1 MSYYIV
7 WYYYNITLFVIL
19 LFYYFNVV
27 LCLVMSVCNDILAI
41 TMFCLLL
48 CCFVQLQ
55 YCFCF
60 LIFFYLVLV
69 ILQCYNIPILL
80 FLVQFCIVS
89 CYIVGS
95 CFILFCFV
103 FSNVT
108 LLFFN
113 VTTSFFVLVSRFV
126 MLYHCFFLLKCCFV
140 CYFIVLYWYNFVL

>member
-1 MSYYIV
+1 M
-7 WYYYNITLFVIL
+7 LFCVL
-19 LFYYFNVV
+19 LCYFLLLQCC
-27 LCLVMSVCNDILAI
+27 LCLVMLVCNDILVI

-60 LIFFYLVLV
+60 LIFFYLLLV

-113 VTTSFFVLVSRFV
+113 VTTSFFVLVSRFCNV
-126 MLYHCFFLLKCCFV
+126 VLLFLLLQCCFV
-140 CYFIVLYWYNFVL
+140 CYFIVLY

>member
-1 MSYYIV
+1 MSYYVV
-7 WYYYNITLFVIL
+7 WYHYNVTLFVIL

-27 LCLVMSVCNDILAI
+27 LCLVMSVCNDTLAI

-60 LIFFYLVLV
+60 LIFFYLLLV

-95 CFILFCFV
+95 CFILFFFV

-113 VTTSFFVLVSRFV
+113 VTTSFFVLVSRFCNV
-126 MLYHCFFLLKCCFV
+126 VLLFLLLQCCFV
-140 CYFIVLYWYNFVL
+140 CYFIVLYWYNVVL

>member
-1 MSYYIV
+1 MF
-7 WYYYNITLFVIL
+7 LCC
-19 LFYYFNVV
+19 FYYFNVV
-27 LCLVMSVCNDILAI
+27 LCLVMLVCNDILAI
-41 TMFCLLL
+41 TMFCILL

-60 LIFFYLVLV
+60 LIFFYLLLV

-126 MLYHCFFLLKCCFV
+126 LLYYCFYCYNVVLCVMLLFCIDTTLFYSLK
-140 CYFIVLYWYNFVL
+140 YRIVSYYVNL

>member
-1 MSYYIV
+1 MSYYVV
-7 WYYYNITLFVIL
+7 WYYYNVTLFVIL

-27 LCLVMSVCNDILAI
+27 LCLVMLVCNDILAI
-41 TMFCLLL
+41 TMFCILL

-113 VTTSFFVLVSRFV
+113 VTTSFFVLVSRFCNV
-126 MLYHCFFLLKCCFV
+126 VLLCLLLQWCFV
-140 CYFIVLYWYNFVL
+140 CYVIVLYWYNVVL